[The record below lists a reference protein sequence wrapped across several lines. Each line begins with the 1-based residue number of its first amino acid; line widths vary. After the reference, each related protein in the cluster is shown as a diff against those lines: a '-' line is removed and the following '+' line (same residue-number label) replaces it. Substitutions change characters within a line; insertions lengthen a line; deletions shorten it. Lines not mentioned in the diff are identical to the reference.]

1 MTTIA
6 TRDVNA
12 LFERTELQKK
22 IDAEVLARV
31 KKGFLLLQEKHGE
44 DWINKI
50 DMRSLNLREGHACV
64 LGQVYGDY
72 CHGLEILDLSG
83 YGVTQPDDE
92 DEDPQYEDSE
102 YGFSLIEDQSEDYE
116 NSSKHWSELDAA
128 WKAVLNEAFS
138 AFA

>member
-31 KKGFLLLQEKHGE
+31 KKGFLLLQEKHG
-44 DWINKI
+44 DNWIDKI
-50 DMRSLNLREGHACV
+50 DMRSLKLSDGSCCI

-72 CHGLEILDLSG
+72 EVGLGHLNFEGYDWLDAAEPVGDVITDGDDL
-83 YGVTQPDDE
+83 YGFTVVDGDNWDE
-92 DEDPQYEDSE
+92 DYKEQW
-102 YGFSLIEDQSEDYE
+102 G
-116 NSSKHWSELDAA
+116 KLDEA
-128 WKAVLNEAFS
+128 WKAVLNEAFN